1 MKSLGGVAMKGSM
14 VDWMKGRVEVELHG
28 GDVARFLNE
37 VLSAKLALANIRWTS
52 SEVVRFEVSLAQYF
66 ALKKYIRVAGS
77 KMRLIRKEGFPFLLN
92 RIEKRIWFSVGVAL
106 FFSIIFVLSSLV
118 WTVEVEGNE
127 RIPKDEI
134 IAAAKAEGLYP
145 LQWSFRLQ
153 DTDII
158 SKSLVNA
165 IPGTNWIGVVKEGT
179 KVKIQVVEM
188 TIPEV
193 QEKYSPRHLVATN
206 DAVIT
211 YIIAEEGKPLVRKN
225 NRVKKGQ
232 TLISGIIGTEAHS
245 EVVVAKGKVTGLVW
259 YEYKVSSPLIQKYR
273 AYTGDRQQRNYF
285 VIGNRAMQIS
295 GYGQTPYEKSE
306 VLTTRE
312 QLHIGPF
319 ELPLGTMKE
328 VEHESDFA
336 QVELTVEQ
344 AKLASLEQ
352 ARINV
357 RSFAGEDARIVSEI
371 VLHEETDNGKV
382 VMKVLFEVN
391 QLITKE
397 LPIVQ
402 MQGD

>member
-1 MKSLGGVAMKGSM
+1 MKGSL
-14 VDWMKGRVEVELHG
+14 VVWMKGKVEIELQG

-52 SEVVRFEVSLAQYF
+52 SENVRFEVSLAQYF
-66 ALKKYIRVAGS
+66 ELKKNIRAAGCT
-77 KMRLIRKEGFPFLLN
+77 MRIIRKEGFPFLLH
-92 RIEKRIWFSVGVAL
+92 RKEKRIWFSVGLAL
-106 FFSIIFVLSSLV
+106 FFSVIFVLSSLV

-127 RIPKDEI
+127 RIPTDEI
-134 IAAAKAEGLYP
+134 INAAKAEGLYP

-153 DTDII
+153 DTDVI
-158 SKSLVNA
+158 SKRLVNA
-165 IPGTNWIGVVKEGT
+165 IPGTNWIGVVKNGT
-179 KVKIQVVEM
+179 KVKIQIVEM
-188 TIPEV
+188 TIPEQ
-193 QEKYSPRHLVATN
+193 QEKYSPRHLIATN

-211 YIIAEEGKPLVRKN
+211 YIIAEEGKALVRKN
-225 NRVKKGQ
+225 ARVKKGQ

-245 EVVVAKGKVTGLVW
+245 NIVVAKGKVTGIVW
-259 YEYKVSSPLIQKYR
+259 YEYNVTSPLIQKYR
-273 AYTGDRQQRNYF
+273 VFTGQRQERNYF
-285 VIGNRAMQIS
+285 TIGNRAMKTS
-295 GYGQTPYEKSE
+295 GYGQTQYEKSE

-312 QLHIGPF
+312 QLHIGQF
-319 ELPLGTMKE
+319 ELPFGTMKE
-328 VEHESDFA
+328 VEHESRFE

-357 RSFAGEDARIVSEI
+357 RSVAGEDARIVSEI
-371 VLHEETDNGKV
+371 VLHEKTDNGKV

-391 QLITKE
+391 QSITKE